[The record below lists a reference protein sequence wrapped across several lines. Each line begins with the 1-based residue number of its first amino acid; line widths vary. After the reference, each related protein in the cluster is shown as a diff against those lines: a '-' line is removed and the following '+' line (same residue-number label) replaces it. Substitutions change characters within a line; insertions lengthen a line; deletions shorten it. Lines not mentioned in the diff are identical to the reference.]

1 MMPMA
6 DRLRQQ
12 RFFAF
17 CAYEAIE
24 PAWERAKQ
32 LVDSGRPMIYVERWM
47 GEGDLRVSPGLRLIE
62 GGYRPGVDF
71 RKNDEEA
78 RFSIVLQPGALQS
91 LGMWAATYQGDEAE
105 AAGRFHAK
113 REGTRIV
120 IEGFGLGREDHIEIT
135 TWNEHGVGSQRS
147 IYFGFESVDER
158 AEREGAFLDELARHG
173 DWSAAQLRQLAEK
186 ARYEWEPALDLAAG
200 IHGEKEETDV

>member
-24 PAWERAKQ
+24 PTWERVKQ

-47 GEGDLRVSPGLRLIE
+47 GAGDLRVSPGLHLHE
-62 GGYRPGVDF
+62 GGYRPGADF
-71 RKNDEEA
+71 SKNAEEA

-91 LGMWAATYQGDEAE
+91 LGMWASTYMGDEAE
-105 AAGRFHAK
+105 AAQRFHAK
-113 REGTRIV
+113 RDGVRIV
-120 IEGFGLGREDHIEIT
+120 VEGFGLGRDDHIEIT
-135 TWNEHGVGSQRS
+135 TWNEHGVGHQRS
-147 IYFGFESVDER
+147 IYFGFEGVDER
-158 AEREGAFLDELARHG
+158 AEREGKFLDALAAHG
-173 DWSAAQLRQLAEK
+173 DWTAEDLKKLAETV
-186 ARYEWEPALDLAAG
+186 RYEWEPALDLAAG
-200 IHGEKEETDV
+200 VRGEGR